1 MIKYVTRVVNGFIFH
16 EFCHLIFCFTAPN
29 FLDIILMLHLPQV
42 IAHGSLSNVNGAIFK
57 RKLEI
62 QSSKIT
68 CRYLCYVQNRG
79 KKKVSHIKKRCTLIS
94 HLVLTPKSSSQSS
107 DWDICFA
114 VLLYVMING
123 ISQKSRIRAI

>member
-1 MIKYVTRVVNGFIFH
+1 MYISKRESMNSHFKIVLVKYK
-16 EFCHLIFCFTAPN
+16 
-29 FLDIILMLHLPQV
+29 
-42 IAHGSLSNVNGAIFK
+42 K
-57 RKLEI
+57 REK
-62 QSSKIT
+62 
-68 CRYLCYVQNRG
+68 